1 MAQPAHS
8 LLTPSRPVLVPP
20 RLRSSD
26 FAFHSLVL
34 HDPGSRAKGLSATF
48 ATSFIV
54 HAVLVAVF
62 LIVPILLSDSIPEPG
77 AGVKA
82 FFVAPVDIAPPP
94 PPPPPPPAA
103 AARIVRPAAVVPRPL
118 EPAKFIAPIEV
129 PDQIKPELDSLDLG
143 VEGGVPGGVEGGV
156 PGGVVGGVIGG
167 LPSAPPPPA
176 KVVRVGGSIVTPKI
190 LKKVQPEYPPLAT
203 AARIQGLV
211 IIEAH
216 VDVNGRVR
224 TATVLRGVTL
234 LDEAALTAVKQW
246 IYKPLLLNG
255 EPTEFI
261 LTVTVVFSLTN
272 PGQS

>member
-1 MAQPAHS
+1 M
-8 LLTPSRPVLVPP
+8 VPP

-34 HDPGSRAKGLSATF
+34 HDPSSRAKGLSATF
-48 ATSFIV
+48 ATSFFS

-62 LIVPILLSDSIPEPG
+62 LIVPILLSDAIPEPG
-77 AGVKA
+77 ASVKA

-103 AARIVRPAAVVPRPL
+103 AARIVRPTAVVPRPL
-118 EPAKFIAPIEV
+118 ESVKFVAPIEV

-167 LPSAPPPPA
+167 LPSAPPPPTR
-176 KVVRVGGSIVTPKI
+176 VVRVGGAIVVPKL
-190 LKKVQPEYPPLAT
+190 LKKIPPEYPLLAT
-203 AARIQGLV
+203 SARIQGIV
-211 IIEAH
+211 IIEAQ
-216 VDVNGRVR
+216 VDVNGRVK

-234 LDEAALTAVKQW
+234 LDEAALAAVRQW
-246 IYKPLLLNG
+246 VYKPLLLNG
-255 EPTEFI
+255 QPTEFI
-261 LTVTVVFSLTN
+261 LTVTVVFNLMS
-272 PGQS
+272 PGQP